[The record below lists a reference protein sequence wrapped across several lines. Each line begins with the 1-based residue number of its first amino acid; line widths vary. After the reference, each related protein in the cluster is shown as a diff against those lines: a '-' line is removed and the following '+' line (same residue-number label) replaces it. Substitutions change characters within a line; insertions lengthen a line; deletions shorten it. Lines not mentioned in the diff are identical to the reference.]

1 MTKHSH
7 QPLLNTR
14 ASVLVIDDHAEMAD
28 LISRIVRYLGFE
40 HVDYASSPLKG
51 VLMMSRVR
59 YDLVLSD
66 WHMNPV
72 NGLDLLQFIRAQK
85 ELKRTRFLIMTAR
98 KDYRD
103 VLIAREAGV
112 DNFLLKPFT
121 PETLAEKISAVL

>member
-1 MTKHSH
+1 MT
-7 QPLLNTR
+7 
-14 ASVLVIDDHAEMAD
+14 HAEMAD

-85 ELKRTRFLIMTAR
+85 ELKRNSLVPHHDRAER
-98 KDYRD
+98 VYRD